1 MSANPKLSPEL
12 QILARW
18 RDDPVFFI
26 ESVWGD
32 YKRPGDERLMDD
44 WQIEASYAVR
54 DNSNVTIRSGHGV
67 GKTSWLAWMM
77 IWWMLFM
84 DEPRIPCTAPT
95 GHQLNDALWGELA
108 KWYKRLPD
116 ILKKELEI
124 KSERVEATR
133 NPKEYYA
140 TARTARKEQPE
151 AFQGFHSGDLLFI
164 ADEASGVDDII
175 FQVGEGSMS
184 TYGAKTILTGNPTRT
199 SGYFFDSHNRM
210 RGDWKTL
217 KVSCLDA
224 KMVDPAYCTRM
235 AKRYGEDSNIYRVR
249 VLGDFPLSDDDSVIP
264 LEFAESAVDRDV
276 APTTD
281 RIVWG
286 VDVARFGDDESALAK
301 RQGNIQKGKVRTW
314 KGKDLMQTVGILV
327 NEYRETPIK
336 ERPDLIL
343 VDSIGLGA
351 GVVDRLKEQG
361 LPVRGINV
369 AESSATKEKYMRLRD
384 ELWWLSR
391 EWLQGK
397 DVRLEDDS
405 DLIGELTAPKYDF
418 TSSGKILVESKME
431 MKKRGVPSPN
441 AADAWNLTF
450 ADSGFKSKGWG
461 ELNYPDMGYVALLLP
476 MMGGLIEFIV

>member
-1 MSANPKLSPEL
+1 M
-12 QILARW
+12 
-18 RDDPVFFI
+18 
-26 ESVWGD
+26 
-32 YKRPGDERLMDD
+32 
-44 WQIEASYAVR
+44 
-54 DNSNVTIRSGHGV
+54 RS
-67 GKTSWLAWMM
+67 T
-77 IWWMLFM
+77 WW
-84 DEPRIPCTAPT
+84 
-95 GHQLNDALWGELA
+95 
-108 KWYKRLPD
+108 
-116 ILKKELEI
+116 
-124 KSERVEATR
+124 
-133 NPKEYYA
+133 
-140 TARTARKEQPE
+140 
-151 AFQGFHSGDLLFI
+151 
-164 ADEASGVDDII
+164 
-175 FQVGEGSMS
+175 
-184 TYGAKTILTGNPTRT
+184 
-199 SGYFFDSHNRM
+199 
-210 RGDWKTL
+210 TL
-217 KVSCLDA
+217 KVSCKDA
-224 KMVDPAYCTRM
+224 KMVDPNYAVRM

-314 KGKDLMQTVGILV
+314 KGKDTMQTVGLLV

-418 TSSGKILVESKME
+418 TSSGKIIVESKLK
-431 MKKRGVPSPN
+431 MKERGIPSPN

-461 ELNYPDMGYVALLLP
+461 ELNYPDMGYV
-476 MMGGLIEFIV
+476 